1 MPNRFYQAALLSI
14 VLTVLTDQA
23 VFSLPPLPSPAYP
36 VAQGSIGQP
45 SQVQNVDGVNAP
57 YCYMQ
62 TTDGRNLN
70 LEKLCGTDS
79 NSNQVP
85 SNGQSSTSNE
95 APSSGQSS
103 MPRSQNSRTSSPLR
117 LGSGWGYAADAE
129 GR

>member
-1 MPNRFYQAALLSI
+1 MLNRFYQATFLSL
-14 VLTVLTDQA
+14 VLAVSTDRV
-23 VFSLPPLPSPAYP
+23 VFSLPLLPSPPYP
-36 VAQGSIGQP
+36 VGQGSIGQP

-62 TTDGRNLN
+62 TSDGRNLN

-79 NSNQVP
+79 NSNGVP
-85 SNGQSSTSNE
+85 SIGQSSTSNQT
-95 APSSGQSS
+95 PSSGQSS
-103 MPRSQNSRTSSPLR
+103 MPPQSARPASPLR